1 MQHPIQQIVAALP
14 RSLPLSNHSVH
25 SLDEERPISS
35 VLLLLGAT
43 KQLADEW
50 NRYPALLGVRER
62 PRQRCN
68 ERMVRVVE
76 RIERVAE
83 TAPSDDFQRQSS
95 HCVNDRNRCPLLRRE
110 MGTEF

>member
-1 MQHPIQQIVAALP
+1 MRISDWSSDVCSSDLIVAALP

-68 ERMVRVVE
+68 ERMAIGRASCREGVLQYVSTRVGAV
-76 RIERVAE
+76 
-83 TAPSDDFQRQSS
+83 
-95 HCVNDRNRCPLLRRE
+95 PLKKKK
-110 MGTEF
+110 